1 MSETLH
7 RKLSVL
13 AAKTGRKKVDQ
24 SADAVGGWIEGGGR
38 VSVHPSLLQVGAYLM
53 VTYQNVNRPGLHPK
67 GIRAAFCW
75 SRNETRILTEAE
87 VAALMACE
95 TDLRNYLILR
105 LLYIAGLRVTE
116 LCTLKW
122 SDTVPRGE
130 TGLRCKAREERFALF
145 YYPRRFGDN
154 CNS

>member
-1 MSETLH
+1 
-7 RKLSVL
+7 
-13 AAKTGRKKVDQ
+13 
-24 SADAVGGWIEGGGR
+24 
-38 VSVHPSLLQVGAYLM
+38 M

-122 SDTVPRGE
+122 SYTVPRGE
-130 TGLRCKAREERFALF
+130 TGQITVQGKGGKGSHYFITRDALDTTATAESRCQ
-145 YYPRRFGDN
+145 G
-154 CNS
+154 